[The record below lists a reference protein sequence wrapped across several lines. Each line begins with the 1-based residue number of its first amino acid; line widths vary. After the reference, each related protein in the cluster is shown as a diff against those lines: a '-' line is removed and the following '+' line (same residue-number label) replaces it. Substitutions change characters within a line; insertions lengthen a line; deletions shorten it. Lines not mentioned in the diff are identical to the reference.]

1 MGHKLRIF
9 VIAILCLALTT
20 LAACSTVSSIRGK
33 QGASNDSEATQV
45 KPEDPLAR
53 PTQVAWTS
61 ARARHCGFIFDP
73 LRLRSDYLAAE
84 ARRHELGST
93 SGATEIQ
100 IKKLEKTYDYT
111 FDSVTT
117 TIQDNPAY
125 CTKSR
130 TDAIRK
136 DLNRYL
142 AGDYTPSARA
152 AR

>member
-1 MGHKLRIF
+1 MGRKLPIF

-20 LAACSTVSSIRGK
+20 LAACSTVNRK
-33 QGASNDSEATQV
+33 QGASNDAEATQL

-73 LRLRSDYLAAE
+73 SRLRSDYLAAE
-84 ARRHELGST
+84 VRK
-93 SGATEIQ
+93 GATESQ
-100 IKKLEKTYDYT
+100 MEKLKKTYDYT
-111 FDSVTT
+111 LDSVTT
-117 TIQDNPAY
+117 TIQDNPIY
-125 CTKSR
+125 CNKSR

-142 AGDYTPSARA
+142 AGDYTPSATAGR
-152 AR
+152 

>member
-1 MGHKLRIF
+1 LGRKLPIF
-9 VIAILCLALTT
+9 VIAIVCLALTT
-20 LAACSTVSSIRGK
+20 LAACGTVSRVRGT
-33 QGASNDSEATQV
+33 QGASNDAEATQM

-73 LRLRSDYLAAE
+73 SRFRSDYLAAE
-84 ARRHELGST
+84 ARK
-93 SGATEIQ
+93 GATEIQ
-100 IKKLEKTYDYT
+100 IKKLTKAYDYT
-111 FDSVTT
+111 LDSVTI
-117 TIQDNPAY
+117 TIQDNPTY
-125 CTKSR
+125 CNKSR

-152 AR
+152 GR

>member
-1 MGHKLRIF
+1 MGRKLPIF

-20 LAACSTVSSIRGK
+20 LAACGTVSRVRGK
-33 QGASNDSEATQV
+33 QGASNDAEATQV

-73 LRLRSDYLAAE
+73 SRLRSDYLAAE
-84 ARRHELGST
+84 ARKGT
-93 SGATEIQ
+93 TESQ
-100 IKKLEKTYDYT
+100 MKKLKQAYDYT
-111 FDSVTT
+111 LDSVTI
-117 TIQDNPAY
+117 TIQDNPIY
-125 CTKSR
+125 CNKSR

-142 AGDYTPSARA
+142 AGDYTPSATA

>member
-1 MGHKLRIF
+1 MGRPLPIF
-9 VIAILCLALTT
+9 VVAIVCLALTT
-20 LAACSTVSSIRGK
+20 LAACGTVSRIRGK
-33 QGASNDSEATQV
+33 QGASNDAEATQV

-73 LRLRSDYLAAE
+73 SRLRSDYLAAE
-84 ARRHELGST
+84 VRK
-93 SGATEIQ
+93 GATESQ
-100 IKKLEKTYDYT
+100 MEKLKKTYDYT
-111 FDSVTT
+111 LDSVTI
-117 TIQDNPAY
+117 TIQDNPTY
-125 CTKSR
+125 CNKSR